1 MNQLLLSG
9 ILLVTTT
16 AGAAPL
22 LTLKIQSGKTKPEN
36 AFQINCSLS
45 EDGNT
50 ISGTRYQG
58 FSPTGNWDQEI
69 QIHQDVT
76 ETEKAQ
82 VLSWILEAGNGPF
95 QSGRNPCDIGTE
107 IIEAEVAGQPKT
119 VLLKSQDCGRRTVNL
134 NPAALSLV
142 SWIRQGCNVARKKP

>member
-9 ILLVTTT
+9 ILLVATT

-22 LTLKIQSGKTKPEN
+22 LSLEIHSGKTKPED
-36 AFQINCSLS
+36 AFQITCSLS
-45 EDGNT
+45 EDGST

-58 FSPTGNWDQEI
+58 FSPTGKWDQEI

-76 ETEKAQ
+76 ETQKTQ
-82 VLSWILEAGNGPF
+82 VLSWIMEAGNGPY

-119 VLLKSQDCGRRTVNL
+119 VILKSLDCGRRTVNL
-134 NPAALSLV
+134 NPSAQALIT
-142 SWIRQGCNVARKKP
+142 WIRQGCNVARKKP